1 MEVPLPLA
9 ISNDLIN
16 FLTFQISIFFQLLF
30 QTFSCSI
37 PFICLLFWSCVYSIV
52 TANKSE
58 KKFIATELLQQM
70 ERKKKFLIHKVV

>member
-1 MEVPLPLA
+1 P
-9 ISNDLIN
+9 
-16 FLTFQISIFFQLLF
+16 SIFQYSFQLLF

-58 KKFIATELLQQM
+58 KKFIPTELLQQM
-70 ERKKKFLIHKVV
+70 ERKKKIFNTQGRVDLSHLSNREIWLA